1 MVIGSLSDGHATNIV
16 IDVDKVNI
24 LCYVD
29 NVNFY
34 SLGNARAT
42 IGELVTVGVLED
54 LSRQDSVY
62 LRGRK

>member
-1 MVIGSLSDGHATNIV
+1 MVMETNIV

-24 LCYVD
+24 FYYVD
-29 NVNFY
+29 NVNFC
-34 SLGNARAT
+34 SLGAARAA

>member
-16 IDVDKVNI
+16 TDVDEFNI

-29 NVNFY
+29 NVNFC
-34 SLGNARAT
+34 SLGKARAA

-54 LSRQDSVY
+54 LSRRDSVY

>member
-1 MVIGSLSDGHATNIV
+1 MLTTST
-16 IDVDKVNI
+16 
-24 LCYVD
+24 
-29 NVNFY
+29 
-34 SLGNARAT
+34 RAIWGDESN

>member
-1 MVIGSLSDGHATNIV
+1 MVIGSLSDGHATNIA

-29 NVNFY
+29 NVNFFG
-34 SLGNARAT
+34 LGEARAA

-54 LSRQDSVY
+54 LSREDSVY

>member
-1 MVIGSLSDGHATNIV
+1 MVMETNIV

-24 LCYVD
+24 FCYVD
-29 NVNFY
+29 NVNFC
-34 SLGNARAT
+34 SLGEARAA

>member
-16 IDVDKVNI
+16 IDVDRVNI

-29 NVNFY
+29 NVNFS
-34 SLGNARAT
+34 SLGEARAA

-54 LSRQDSVY
+54 LSRRDSVY

>member
-1 MVIGSLSDGHATNIV
+1 MIGSLSDGHAPNIA

-24 LCYVD
+24 LSYVD
-29 NVNFY
+29 SVNFRN
-34 SLGNARAT
+34 LEEARAT

-62 LRGRK
+62 LRG

>member
-1 MVIGSLSDGHATNIV
+1 M

-29 NVNFY
+29 NVNFLQ
-34 SLGNARAT
+34 SGGSEAA

-54 LSRQDSVY
+54 LSRRDSVY

>member
-29 NVNFY
+29 NVNFLQ
-34 SLGNARAT
+34 SGGSEAA

-54 LSRQDSVY
+54 LSRRDSVY